1 MARPETTRL
10 DSLNVLLD
18 GSESGKMLLKEAYD
32 GVIEN
37 VQKGTVS
44 SKIKNTDLSGDP
56 TAGTVEAKR
65 FVNASSQP
73 YGTARTA
80 AKGTAVKG
88 NTVTV
93 PINVDREFV
102 EEIEEKDIRLLGV
115 DGLVAK
121 RSANHA
127 QRMVAELDT
136 AFFAEGK
143 NSGTQFKPAKD
154 VTDIKD
160 IVESAILQ
168 LEKLKNNYIDGLDRS
183 MLSITFD
190 PDTYSAMR
198 MYLDTVVNTN
208 VDTTSE
214 EFNMY
219 HGVKCYNSN
228 RLPSEVKFE
237 IMMDESIAQ
246 PITSK
251 PYSAERIPLSEA
263 VAVEMFFYYGTK
275 AVTPDTI
282 FWYDGTHAEV

>member
-1 MARPETTRL
+1 MERPETTRL
-10 DSLNVLLD
+10 DSLNILLD

-88 NTVTV
+88 KTVTV

-136 AFFAEGK
+136 AFFEEGK

-282 FWYDGTHAEV
+282 FWYDGTHAEG